1 MKRIVEEAKQLQQ
14 ELVEY
19 RRVLHQN
26 PEISMDLPV
35 TTAFVKDE
43 LKKMG
48 YDTQEIC
55 QSGVVATAGG
65 KKPGKVILLRADMD
79 ALPVKEETDEAFK
92 SNNGNM
98 HACGHDLHTAMLLGA
113 AKLLKQREDEIEGTV
128 KLMFQPA
135 EESLKGA
142 KAMVDAGILENPKV
156 DAAVML
162 HVFTGMSAAT
172 GTFIIPEAGPTTSA
186 SDWFEIDIQGK
197 GGHGAMPDTTVDPLY
212 VMSHIHIALQAINS
226 REIPPADSAVV
237 TVGMMGGGTTT
248 NVIPDTAHM
257 SGTMRTF
264 SKKNR
269 EFVAERI
276 KAIAEGIAQ
285 TFRAKAHVNIIN
297 GCPAVY
303 SDKAVIDPAR
313 EALVESFGEQAVINM
328 ANAFQGGK
336 LMGSEDFSFV
346 SDRVPSLMLTMVA
359 GNSEDGYI
367 YPMHHPK
374 ARFDEA
380 VLFKGAAA
388 YANIA
393 MHWLSKNNK

>member
-1 MKRIVEEAKQLQQ
+1 MKTIVDEAKQIQD
-14 ELVEY
+14 ELIEY
-19 RRVLHQN
+19 RRALHQN
-26 PEISMDLPV
+26 AEIGMELPM
-35 TTAFVKDE
+35 TTAFVMEE

-48 YDTQEIC
+48 YEPEEIC
-55 QSGVVATAGG
+55 KSGVVATAGG

-79 ALPVKEETDEAFK
+79 ALPVEEETGEAFK

-98 HACGHDLHTAMLLGA
+98 HGCGHDFHTAMLLGA
-113 AKLLKQREDEIEGTV
+113 AKLLKQNEDEIEGTV
-128 KLMFQPA
+128 KLMFQPG
-135 EESLKGA
+135 EEILKGA
-142 KAMVDAGILENPKV
+142 KAMVEAGILENPKV

-162 HVFTGMSAAT
+162 HVFTGMPMTA
-172 GTFIIPEAGPTTSA
+172 GTFIVPEAGPTTSA
-186 SDWFEIDIQGK
+186 SDWFEINIQGK
-197 GGHGAMPDTTVDPLY
+197 GGHGAMPDTAVDPLY

-257 SGTMRTF
+257 SGTIRTF

-269 EFVAERI
+269 EFVPERI

-285 TFRAKAHVNIIN
+285 TFRAKANVNIMH

-303 SDKAVIDPAR
+303 SDGSVIESAR
-313 EALVESFGEQAVINM
+313 EALVDSFGEEAVVNM

-346 SDRVPSLMLTMVA
+346 SDKVPSLMLVLVA
-359 GNSEDGYI
+359 GNSEEGYV

-393 MHWLSKNNK
+393 MHWLSQNKK